1 MSATKNVHFT
11 PGNLQWINTDA
22 GHADVGYWRI
32 AESQYSYLGKYNA
45 ITNSPRKGG
54 VLKAGPVDL
63 FGWGQVTPGSMYGS
77 TDNTDY
83 VSSIT
88 SGDQQLPDNNNWAT
102 KFNITGEGAATLYA
116 APDQPY
122 QKPAGD
128 GAYCVLISAE
138 WKYLFANQYWGYATV
153 SLTPSGT
160 VNGIVVCPNS
170 VDESTAKSYLTGHI
184 QKSSSY
190 TGSSSS
196 RSRYEDNKIS
206 QETIDNNGLLFL
218 PAAGRRAGSSIDD
231 VGSIGYYWSTT
242 SSSATA
248 AYSMHFG
255 AMHFSNPNSYG
266 RHYGFSVRL
275 ASVAQ

>member
-22 GHADVGYWRI
+22 RHADVGYWRI

-77 TDNTDY
+77 TNYTDY

-88 SGDQQLPDNNNWAT
+88 DNQQLPNDNNWAT

-116 APDQPY
+116 AADQPY

-128 GAYCVLISAE
+128 GKYCVLTSAE
-138 WKYLFANQYWGYATV
+138 WKYLFDNQYWGFATV
-153 SLTPSGT
+153 KLTNGGT
-160 VNGIVVCPNS
+160 VNGIVVCPSS
-170 VDESTAKSYLTGHI
+170 VDTEDAAKAFLTGTVY
-184 QKSSSY
+184 KSSANLY
-190 TGSSSS
+190 GITDA
-196 RSRYEDNKIS
+196 YNENKIS
-206 QETIDNNGLLFL
+206 KKTIDDNGLLFL
-218 PAAGRRAGSSIDD
+218 PAAGRRAGSLIDD

-248 AYSMHFG
+248 AYSMHFS
-255 AMHFSNPNSYG
+255 ATHFSNPNSYG
-266 RHYGFSVRL
+266 RRYGFSVRL